1 MFAFRTVGDKR
12 MVDFRA
18 SLPSSPSSP
27 ASSRRLLSQALRD
40 SAPSPTVDTARL
52 LTSELVTNAVLHALV
67 PDGRIGLSLRQ
78 SSDAI
83 RVEVE
88 DEGAGFEEAGRSPNL
103 DSGSGWGLWLLRELA
118 SRWGVLHDPFR
129 VWFELDT

>member
-1 MFAFRTVGDKR
+1 VGDKTE
-12 MVDFRA
+12 VEFRA
-18 SLPSSPSSP
+18 SLPTSPSSP
-27 ASSRRLLSQALRD
+27 ASSRSLLDKALHE
-40 SAPSPTVDTARL
+40 SAPAPTLETARL
-52 LTSELVTNAVLHALV
+52 LTTELVANAVVHALV
-67 PDGRIGLSLRQ
+67 PDGMIGLSLRQ

-88 DEGAGFEEAGRSPNL
+88 DEGTGFADDERAPNL
-103 DSGSGWGLWLLRELA
+103 DLGSGWGLWLVGELA

>member
-1 MFAFRTVGDKR
+1 
-12 MVDFRA
+12 
-18 SLPSSPSSP
+18 LNE
-27 ASSRRLLSQALRD
+27 ALCE
-40 SAPSPTVDTARL
+40 SAPPPTLETARL
-52 LTSELVTNAVLHALV
+52 LTSELVTNAVTHAPV
-67 PDGRIGLSLRQ
+67 PDGMIGLTLRQ

-88 DEGAGFEEAGRSPNL
+88 DEGAGFAEAEPVPSL
-103 DSGSGWGLWLLRELA
+103 DPGSGWGLWLLGELA

>member
-1 MFAFRTVGDKR
+1 LNT
-12 MVDFRA
+12 
-18 SLPSSPSSP
+18 
-27 ASSRRLLSQALRD
+27 ALRE
-40 SAPSPTVDTARL
+40 SAPATLETARL
-52 LTSELVTNAVLHALV
+52 LTSELVTNAVAHTLV
-67 PDGRIGLSLRQ
+67 PDGTIGLSLRH

-88 DEGAGFEEAGRSPNL
+88 DEGAGFAEAERVPSL
-103 DSGSGWGLWLLRELA
+103 ESGSGWGLWLVGELA